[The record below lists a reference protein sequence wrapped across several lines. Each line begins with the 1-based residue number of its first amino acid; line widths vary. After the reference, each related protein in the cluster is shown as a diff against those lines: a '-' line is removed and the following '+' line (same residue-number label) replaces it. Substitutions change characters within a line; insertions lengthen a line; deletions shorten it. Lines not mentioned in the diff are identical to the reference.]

1 MKKSYSKIL
10 ISVLSY
16 VPKWWKERIH
26 KRRQVSRLATRLD
39 DIALWVILEAAGIF
53 LIVISGVSL
62 LYMAGT
68 EPEVLRFTSRYAP
81 SAFAPWHVRISIPPS
96 PNKEPY
102 EVTVTIPPTLFLIS
116 PDKKV
121 DHTVSQITL
130 NTDGKH
136 QNVYELEFMVYAGI
150 DSISYVRANSPFHSA
165 SVVVVPRDG
174 PIVFRQKGMKWNL
187 INYSAF
193 PFPDIIAEV
202 NGQQEGQFSLP
213 PFGSV
218 EISTPRVGEWVLRN
232 ENIILARHMI
242 SELSIMSSS
251 NYIESKN
258 KKSTTA
264 KILIPIEKESIQ
276 SKVKIYSKIVDCKI
290 LQADFCEVHV
300 TIPQEEIP
308 EIIRSRRVSIPV
320 IIYTQDSQNQLHEK
334 SGTIF
339 PYIEFPL
346 SSFAELWWYTPQGD
360 QVGRGEWPPKIGK
373 TTEAY
378 IVWTLTSIPGKDS
391 PWNITA
397 RLSSPWVF
405 GNLPLRVSPD
415 SEITYDRISDLIVW
429 KGRRVPP
436 GSGYSIAGP
445 VVWIPV
451 TLTPRTPLPARIPVL
466 SIISENESDS
476 ETLFVNARIPAR
488 EN

>member
-26 KRRQVSRLATRLD
+26 KRRQVSRHATRLD

-62 LYMAGT
+62 LYMVRP

-276 SKVKIYSKIVDCKI
+276 TKVKIYSKIFDCKI
-290 LQADFCEVHV
+290 LQADFCEVDV
-300 TIPQEEIP
+300 TIPQEEI
-308 EIIRSRRVSIPV
+308 
-320 IIYTQDSQNQLHEK
+320 
-334 SGTIF
+334 
-339 PYIEFPL
+339 
-346 SSFAELWWYTPQGD
+346 AE
-360 QVGRGEWPPKIGK
+360 RIGK
-373 TTEAY
+373 DRASIANYLRLLKLPEKVKEKLKNKKLTYGHGRALMGLDDAKMIEKLADKIIIENLSVRQIET
-378 IVWTLTSIPGKDS
+378 IVQSVKNSGDTIKLETQQRQNLNNQDQE
-391 PWNITA
+391 
-397 RLSSPWVF
+397 RLLS
-405 GNLPLRVSPD
+405 VSKEL
-415 SEITYDRISDLIVW
+415 STKLSTKVEI
-429 KGRRVPP
+429 K
-436 GSGYSIAGP
+436 GSGKKGKIIIQYHSTDNLN
-445 VVWIPV
+445 
-451 TLTPRTPLPARIPVL
+451 TLIDKLL
-466 SIISENESDS
+466 K
-476 ETLFVNARIPAR
+476 
-488 EN
+488 